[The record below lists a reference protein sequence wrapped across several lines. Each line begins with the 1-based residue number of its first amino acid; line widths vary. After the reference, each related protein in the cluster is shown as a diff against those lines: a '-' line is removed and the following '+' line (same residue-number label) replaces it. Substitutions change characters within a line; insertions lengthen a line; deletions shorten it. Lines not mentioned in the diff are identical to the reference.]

1 MGRWRKTTYLEY
13 ISTNLGPAASP
24 IEGFALNHS
33 AARRQILVPWDARQ
47 QAVLDFLG
55 YAQTQGQ
62 SINRVIPHAYA
73 DYGVGAI
80 GIQPFMYCTRTDPI
94 EPWGAPDSFVVKGQ
108 QMPSKMLGLND
119 IARFY
124 YAKITLQYEALAWDV
139 FDDQTMVANGWK
151 DAGGNA
157 DESTLTRFVVKEYA
171 PSGQM
176 LTLPKGCMRFVTGRD
191 VSQQT
196 EMIALTPP
204 KFVPYWNVRIT
215 HKLVPQAAVQCKY
228 FNPSASPGAINAA
241 LGKVNHAAFP
251 AAGPFSGAFPA
262 GTLLYVAA
270 VITPY
275 SYLGMRV
282 FDIQHHFQC
291 SDPNRQNFVP
301 WITTANGVNPPVFG
315 WVEIST
321 DGNAYSD
328 AIANNGKHIYDA
340 ADIAKLFQAP

>member
-1 MGRWRKTTYLEY
+1 MARWRKTTYLEY
-13 ISTNLGPAASP
+13 ISTNLGPGASP
-24 IEGFALNHS
+24 VEGFALDYA

-55 YAQTQGQ
+55 FAETAGGGK
-62 SINRVIPHAYA
+62 IKRILPHAYA
-73 DYGVGAI
+73 DYGIGAI
-80 GIQPFMYCTRTDPI
+80 GIQPFMWCTRTDPI
-94 EPWGAPDSFVVKGQ
+94 EPWGAPSDQLVKGQ
-108 QMPSKMLGLND
+108 ALPSKMLGLND
-119 IARFY
+119 IARFHF
-124 YAKITLQYEALAWDV
+124 AKITLQYEALP
-139 FDDQTMVANGWK
+139 FDLVNAEEAQNG
-151 DAGGNA
+151 DGTA
-157 DESTLTRFVVKEYA
+157 DESTLTRFVVKEYT

-176 LTLPKGCMRFVTGRD
+176 LTLPKGCMRFVTGRN

-228 FNPSASPGAINAA
+228 FNPSAAPGAINSS

-251 AAGPFSGAFPA
+251 AAGPFAGAFPA

-270 VITPY
+270 VITPR

-291 SDPNRQNFVP
+291 SDPYRQNFVP
-301 WITTANGVNPPVFG
+301 WITTANGAPPVFG

-328 AIANNGKHIYDA
+328 DVAVVGKHIYDG
-340 ADIAKLFQAP
+340 ADMAKLFQAP